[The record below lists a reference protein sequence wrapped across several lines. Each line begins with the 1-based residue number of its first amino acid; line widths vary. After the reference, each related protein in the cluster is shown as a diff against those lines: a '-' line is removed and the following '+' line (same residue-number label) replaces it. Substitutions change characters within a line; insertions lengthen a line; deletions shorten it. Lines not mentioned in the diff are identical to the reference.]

1 MKKILLFL
9 IVILSQFL
17 LRTAAYSGRFSATE
31 DGLLATA
38 LSALKQDPNYQS
50 AANYAILYDKVVP
63 FSGSYT
69 FHESDN
75 NVSSGISAKLYDSLG
90 NQKASFNLINNAAT
104 IDINHLPAGVYY
116 LKILIGNKLESHTVI
131 KQ

>member
-50 AANYAILYDKVVP
+50 AANYSNIIRTRWCRFQGHTLFMSRIIMSQA
-63 FSGSYT
+63 
-69 FHESDN
+69 ESQQN
-75 NVSSGISAKLYDSLG
+75 SMIA
-90 NQKASFNLINNAAT
+90 
-104 IDINHLPAGVYY
+104 
-116 LKILIGNKLESHTVI
+116 
-131 KQ
+131 